1 MGAVEER
8 IHRGAG
14 SGASTDVLR
23 DWRPAPRD
31 RRGVGRLPSRSALIW
46 RTTRSRTG
54 GAGAIETPT
63 PGAVPDF
70 IPVVGRYRTTAT
82 WRLSFHSGM
91 NAADTSAW
99 RGIRIGCVSAPRRDA
114 VRTSPR
120 SWPGTT
126 RRLRTGTNPRFRALA
141 RAHARSSTGTRPAC
155 AARARPTQSPD
166 WLERH
171 RSIGAA
177 LQSGLSGKCLPTL
190 KRKPCAQEPAP
201 IVPLHQNRPERLREN
216 RRSSRET
223 DARLRRPI
231 VSRLLRSRLR
241 EGNHIE
247 LPYQLIERLNGF
259 DRSNTC
265 SGRHAA
271 SPTPRAPRA

>member
-1 MGAVEER
+1 MFPYVSAAYQEAAFRGASQALRCVSRRPPKGAVEER
-8 IHRGAG
+8 ISRSRLRSFNRCA
-14 SGASTDVLR
+14 AR

-63 PGAVPDF
+63 PGAVPGF

-82 WRLSFHSGM
+82 WRLSFHCGM

-120 SWPGTT
+120 SWPGAM

-141 RAHARSSTGTRPAC
+141 RAHARSPAGTRPAC
-155 AARARPTQSPD
+155 AARARPTQSHPQKD
-166 WLERH
+166 RH
-171 RSIGAA
+171 GLATYRRLDRDAELVTLDADPTGVGTGTA
-177 LQSGLSGKCLPTL
+177 L
-190 KRKPCAQEPAP
+190 
-201 IVPLHQNRPERLREN
+201 
-216 RRSSRET
+216 
-223 DARLRRPI
+223 
-231 VSRLLRSRLR
+231 
-241 EGNHIE
+241 
-247 LPYQLIERLNGF
+247 
-259 DRSNTC
+259 
-265 SGRHAA
+265 
-271 SPTPRAPRA
+271 

>member
-1 MGAVEER
+1 MARHRRQRCASRRAPMGAVEER

-82 WRLSFHSGM
+82 WRLSFHCGM

-141 RAHARSSTGTRPAC
+141 RAHARSSAGTP
-155 AARARPTQSPD
+155 P
-166 WLERH
+166 
-171 RSIGAA
+171 G
-177 LQSGLSGKCLPTL
+177 G
-190 KRKPCAQEPAP
+190 
-201 IVPLHQNRPERLREN
+201 V
-216 RRSSRET
+216 
-223 DARLRRPI
+223 
-231 VSRLLRSRLR
+231 
-241 EGNHIE
+241 
-247 LPYQLIERLNGF
+247 
-259 DRSNTC
+259 
-265 SGRHAA
+265 
-271 SPTPRAPRA
+271 

>member
-1 MGAVEER
+1 
-8 IHRGAG
+8 
-14 SGASTDVLR
+14 
-23 DWRPAPRD
+23 
-31 RRGVGRLPSRSALIW
+31 
-46 RTTRSRTG
+46 
-54 GAGAIETPT
+54 
-63 PGAVPDF
+63 
-70 IPVVGRYRTTAT
+70 
-82 WRLSFHSGM
+82 M

-141 RAHARSSTGTRPAC
+141 RAHARSPAGTRPAC

-171 RSIGAA
+171 RSLGAA

-247 LPYQLIERLNGF
+247 LPYQLIERLSGF
-259 DRSNTC
+259 DRSNTLLGPAC
-265 SGRHAA
+265 RVSNAA
-271 SPTPRAPRA
+271 SASRMTRLQRSDPDPTA